1 MGYIATQTFS
11 AFKNDWEIY
20 FWKIQKLKM
29 FKSLQLTS
37 NSVYRCTINSMT
49 KLGHQLM
56 YIQSMLINAY
66 KVILKNN
73 TIHFV
78 ELGEQ
83 NVICVVFSTF

>member
-1 MGYIATQTFS
+1 MENS
-11 AFKNDWEIY
+11 
-20 FWKIQKLKM
+20 KLKM
-29 FKSLQLTS
+29 FESLQPTS
-37 NSVYRCTINSMT
+37 SSVYRCTKHSMT

-66 KVILKNN
+66 KVIKNN

-83 NVICVVFSTF
+83 NMICAVFSIF